1 MISFKQYLMSL
12 NEGGGFGHLAHPFDI
27 DDFTFKDLAN
37 IIDKSLSGELEWA
50 REKTDGQNLLVT
62 WKEGALRAA
71 RNGGHIKNFGEK
83 SLTVAGVEAMF
94 AGRGTVATAFTSA
107 AQDLQDAIAKLS
119 DKQKEKIFM
128 NGKKFMSVEVIDA
141 ENPNVIK
148 YGFSELRFHGTLE
161 YDADGNAVGQLNKE
175 DGRILG
181 GMIDQVRASR
191 QTTFDIKSL
200 PKLQMKKLPNY
211 DALKSKFMT
220 ELKSIMK
227 EQGMTSSNTIK
238 DYVESY
244 CKERVEKNF
253 SGLSDQEK
261 EMLVQRW
268 AFGVKQPNIRQLN
281 KMLPDV
287 DIASFEKSHKDDY
300 KQMQLKFEVLF
311 LKLGV
316 EVIKGMNTFLAVN
329 PEFTN
334 ATLKKDFD
342 AAIKKLSKSKDPA
355 VVKKLA
361 ADLQR
366 FSDIGGIDAVMPT
379 EGITFFYRGELLK
392 LTGTFAPVNQLI
404 GLLYRL

>member
-1 MISFKQYLMSL
+1 MISFKQYIRLIH
-12 NEGGGFGHLAHPFDI
+12 EGGGFGHLSHPFDI
-27 DDFTFKDLAN
+27 DDFTFKDLAD

-62 WKEGALRAA
+62 WKDGALRAA

-83 SLTVAGVEAMF
+83 SLTVSGIEAMF

-107 AQDLQDAIAKLS
+107 AQDLQDAFAKLT
-119 DKQKEKIFM
+119 DKQKEKIFQ

-141 ENPNVIK
+141 NNPNVIK

-161 YDADGNAVGQLNKE
+161 YDVDGNAIGQLNKE

-211 DALKSKFMT
+211 DALKAKFT
-220 ELKSIMK
+220 SELKSIMK
-227 EQGMTSSNTIK
+227 EYGMSSSNTIK
-238 DYVESY
+238 DYIRAHWEQ
-244 CKERVEKNF
+244 RVEDNF
-253 SGLSDQEK
+253 PSLNDQEK

-268 AFGVKQPNIRQLN
+268 AFFVKQPNIRQLK

-287 DIASFEKSHKDDY
+287 DIASFEKTHKDDY
-300 KQMQLKFEVLF
+300 KQMQLKFEHLF

-316 EVIKGMNTFLAVN
+316 EVVKGMSTFLAVN

-334 ATLKKDFD
+334 NTLKTDLD
-342 AAIKKLSKSKDPA
+342 AVVKKASKSKDPA
-355 VVKKLA
+355 IAKKLA
-361 ADLQR
+361 AELQR
-366 FSDIGGIDAVMPT
+366 FSDIGGVDAVMPT
-379 EGITFFYRGELLK
+379 EGITFFYKGELLK
-392 LTGTFAPVNQLI
+392 LTGTFAPINQLI
-404 GLLYRL
+404 GLMWKI